1 MVAEQN
7 RREASRGLVQRD
19 IAATLR
25 FLTACLDRMDQEPE
39 ALIGQHPEWSR
50 KAERL
55 DTVPGVGPVLISSL
69 LADVPE
75 WGSLN
80 RKQVAALVG
89 VAPFNTDSGASQGRR
104 RIGGGRSQV
113 RSLLYMGVLSGIR
126 GNPVIQAFYR
136 PLLTAGKPAKVA
148 MVACRRKWL
157 VILHAMLRSQQAW
170 SSVPASCPAVAS
182 AEWSRASSAGDAQGG
197 GGPLGGSRVF
207 GSVGGSTPAP
217 AFPGGERE
225 EGDPD
230 HLAAAG

>member
-75 WGSLN
+75 WGS
-80 RKQVAALVG
+80 
-89 VAPFNTDSGASQGRR
+89 
-104 RIGGGRSQV
+104 
-113 RSLLYMGVLSGIR
+113 
-126 GNPVIQAFYR
+126 
-136 PLLTAGKPAKVA
+136 
-148 MVACRRKWL
+148 
-157 VILHAMLRSQQAW
+157 
-170 SSVPASCPAVAS
+170 
-182 AEWSRASSAGDAQGG
+182 
-197 GGPLGGSRVF
+197 
-207 GSVGGSTPAP
+207 
-217 AFPGGERE
+217 
-225 EGDPD
+225 
-230 HLAAAG
+230 